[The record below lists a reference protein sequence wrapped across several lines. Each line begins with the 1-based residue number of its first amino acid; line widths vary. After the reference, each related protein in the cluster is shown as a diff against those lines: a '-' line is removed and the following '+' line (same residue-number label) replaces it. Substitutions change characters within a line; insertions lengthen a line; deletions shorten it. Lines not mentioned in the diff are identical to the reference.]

1 MGAANGVAAI
11 QTAANKAAPLFS
23 FGVIADVQYADI
35 PDGRS
40 FYGVPRYYRHSL
52 AVLRRAVTSWNNT
65 QTKPGGGVSFCIN
78 FGDIVDRHCPK
89 EKSLRAV
96 HEVLD
101 AFGEL
106 AGGRPTYHMLGNHC
120 LYNLPRT
127 ELLPLLNMPTNSS
140 DSDDRAYY
148 DFSPCPG
155 FRIVVLDAYDFSALG
170 RAQDHPTATAALRF
184 LEENN
189 PNADKNSSDGLA
201 GTARRFVAYNGGVG
215 VAQLAWL
222 DGVLRDAAARG
233 EKVVVCGHLPMDP
246 GAAFPES
253 LLWNYGEVMGV
264 VHRYGCV
271 KACFAGHDHQGG
283 YCVDSRGVHHRAL
296 EAALECPPGTS
307 AFGRVEVYPDR
318 LVLVGSDRMADTE
331 MRF

>member
-11 QTAANKAAPLFS
+11 QAPANKAAPFFS

-65 QTKPGGGVSFCIN
+65 QTQPGGVSFCIN

-89 EKSLRAV
+89 DKSLSAV
-96 HEVLD
+96 REVLD

-120 LYNLPRT
+120 LYNLPQSSSSTRT
-127 ELLPLLNMPTNSS
+127 TSARWAGPRTTRQPRRHCGSSKRTTPTPT
-140 DSDDRAYY
+140 RTAPTG
-148 DFSPCPG
+148 SPAPPG
-155 FRIVVLDAYDFSALG
+155 ASWR
-170 RAQDHPTATAALRF
+170 TTAA
-184 LEENN
+184 
-189 PNADKNSSDGLA
+189 S
-201 GTARRFVAYNGGVG
+201 
-215 VAQLAWL
+215 
-222 DGVLRDAAARG
+222 ARG

-253 LLWNYGEVMGV
+253 LLWNYNEVMGV

-283 YCVDSRGVHHRAL
+283 YCVDSHGVHHRAL

-307 AFGRVEVYPDR
+307 AFGRVEVYRDR
-318 LVLVGSDRMADTE
+318 LVLVGSDRMANTE